1 MQKNAKITNKLIVNE
16 DMTKKEALQAKKK
29 LKENVLSPAY
39 NTRSSDRNLRER
51 KIINYENLNT

>member
-1 MQKNAKITNKLIVNE
+1 
-16 DMTKKEALQAKKK
+16 MTKKEALQAKKK

-51 KIINYENLNT
+51 KVINYKV